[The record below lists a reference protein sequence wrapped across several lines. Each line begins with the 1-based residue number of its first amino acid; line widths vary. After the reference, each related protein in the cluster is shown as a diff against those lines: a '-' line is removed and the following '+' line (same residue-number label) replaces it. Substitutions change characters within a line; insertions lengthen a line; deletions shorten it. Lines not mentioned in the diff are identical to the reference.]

1 MFISRFVGSIV
12 VVSSLFIS
20 ACVTYDPYTGE
31 KKTANTTTGAAVGA
45 IAGAVIGAAT
55 ASKGDR
61 NKGILTGAL
70 AGGAIGGGAGNYMD
84 RQEALLR
91 HDLEST
97 GVSIRRDGD
106 NIILVMPGNITFDS
120 NQSNLQNSFLPV
132 LDSVTKVLVEYKQT
146 LVNVNG
152 FTDSTGSFQ
161 LNQTLSEQRANS
173 VASYLL
179 DQGIVQSR
187 LRVTGYG
194 PRYPLA
200 DNATPAGRAQNR
212 RVEITL
218 SPMG

>member
-1 MFISRFVGSIV
+1 M
-12 VVSSLFIS
+12 
-20 ACVTYDPYTGE
+20 TYDPYTGE
-31 KKTANTTTGAAVGA
+31 QQTSKTTSGAAVGA

-55 ASKGDR
+55 SSKGDR

-70 AGGAIGGGAGNYMD
+70 VGGAVGGGTGNYMD

-91 HDLEST
+91 RDLEST

-106 NIILVMPGNITFDS
+106 NIVLVMPGNITFDT
-120 NQSNLQNSFLPV
+120 NQSNLQASFLPV
-132 LDSVTKVLVEYKQT
+132 LDSVTKVLAEYKQT

-152 FTDSTGSFQ
+152 FTDSTGSFE
-161 LNQTLSEQRANS
+161 LNQALSERRANS

-179 DQGIVQSR
+179 NAGIIQSR

-194 PRYPLA
+194 PRYPAA